1 MSATTAS
8 GPSLR
13 LPIDDLNQAVEARR
27 LAVSLGE
34 AVGCD
39 ETTRGALAIIAT
51 EMATNLA
58 RHGRSGELL
67 LRPLRETAVPG
78 VELMA
83 VDRGPGID
91 DLDRALQDGYST
103 GGTAGEGLGA
113 IRRKAHVFDIHSTAA
128 GTVVLARVFVGQ
140 PVAEAFTVGAVCLP
154 IAGETA
160 CGDAWAA
167 ELRDGRLAVAMVDGL
182 GHGPLASDAGL
193 AGLAGWA
200 RGGSDVTQAIQAAH
214 AALRPT
220 RGAAMLAIV
229 IDPIAGEVRCC
240 GVGNIA
246 GTVLSEPQRR
256 MVSHNGIC
264 GHSMSRTQAFT
275 YPCAAG
281 TLVVLH
287 SDGLHTQWKLDH
299 QPGLAS
305 RHPSIIAA
313 VLWREFSRGRDD
325 VTVVAV
331 RGAP

>member
-1 MSATTAS
+1 MIAATGS

-13 LPIDDLNQAVEARR
+13 LAIDDINQAVEARR
-27 LAVSLGE
+27 LAVGLGE

-51 EMATNLA
+51 ELATNLA
-58 RHGRSGELL
+58 RHGRSGDLL
-67 LRPLRETAVPG
+67 LRQVRETAVPG
-78 VELMA
+78 VELLA
-83 VDRGPGID
+83 VDRGPGIA
-91 DLDRALQDGYST
+91 DLGRALQDGVST
-103 GGTAGEGLGA
+103 AGSAGEGLGA
-113 IRRKAHVFDIHSTAA
+113 IRRQAHDFDIHSTPA
-128 GTVVLARVFVGQ
+128 GTVVLARVFATEPQV
-140 PVAEAFTVGAVCLP
+140 EAFTVGAVCLP

-167 ELRDGRLAVAMVDGL
+167 AVRERRLHLALVDGL
-182 GHGPLASDAGL
+182 GHGPLAADAGI
-193 AGLAGWA
+193 AGLSGWA
-200 RGGSDVTQAIQAAH
+200 RGGDDVTQAIQAAH

-220 RGAAMLAIV
+220 RGAAMLAAV
-229 IDPIAGEVRCC
+229 VDPAANEVRCC

-246 GTVLSEPQRR
+246 GTVLGEPPRR

-264 GHSMSRTQAFT
+264 GHSMSRTQAFS
-275 YPCAAG
+275 YPCVAG

-287 SDGLHTQWKLDH
+287 SDGLHTQWRVDH

-305 RHPSIIAA
+305 RHPAIIAA

-325 VTVVAV
+325 VTVVVA